1 MKRDPSNYDL
11 NMPHPAKALTTPV
24 TSLAVLAFCQ
34 HSKLVRSRFHQ
45 LEAGKWGGGE
55 DGRMGG
61 RREGEEGRREGRPIH
76 RFLDPGKGTF
86 DCNSDHSKVTGK
98 DSK

>member
-11 NMPHPAKALTTPV
+11 NIPHPATALTTPV
-24 TSLAVLAFCQ
+24 TSLAVLAFYQ

-45 LEAGKWGGGE
+45 LEAGWWGGGE
-55 DGRMGG
+55 DGRK
-61 RREGEEGRREGRPIH
+61 EGEEGRREGRPIH
-76 RFLDPGKGTF
+76 RFLDPGKRTF